1 MALDDKDEREE
12 SRKRDEAVGQGA
24 AGSER
29 KPRVLIIDDE
39 PSIRFALRRFFARM
53 GWDVSE
59 AADGRAALSL
69 IMSTSSE
76 AGGGS
81 VAANYDMV
89 LSDVRMPG
97 LSGIQLYERIK
108 AERPDIIAR
117 LVFST
122 GDTSGTEIAEF
133 VSRIGCPVVP
143 KPFRLSDLQD
153 IAERLLRMQS

>member
-1 MALDDKDEREE
+1 MALDDQDEREE
-12 SRKRDEAVGQGA
+12 ARKQDEAVDHGA

-69 IMSTSSE
+69 IMSTSSD
-76 AGGGS
+76 AGGS
-81 VAANYDMV
+81 VAAPYDMV

>member
-1 MALDDKDEREE
+1 MALDDKDERKE
-12 SRKRDEAVGQGA
+12 SRKQDEAVGPGA

-69 IMSTSSE
+69 IMSASSD
-76 AGGGS
+76 AGGS
-81 VAANYDMV
+81 AAAGYDMV

-133 VSRIGCPVVP
+133 LSRIGCPVVP

-153 IAERLLRMQS
+153 IAERLLRTQS

>member
-1 MALDDKDEREE
+1 MALDDKDERAE
-12 SRKRDEAVGQGA
+12 SRKQDEAVGQGA

-39 PSIRFALRRFFARM
+39 PAIRFALRRFFARM

-59 AADGRAALSL
+59 AADGRAALTL

-76 AGGGS
+76 AVDS
-81 VAANYDMV
+81 AAANYDMV

-133 VSRIGCPVVP
+133 VNRIGCPVVP

>member
-1 MALDDKDEREE
+1 
-12 SRKRDEAVGQGA
+12 
-24 AGSER
+24 
-29 KPRVLIIDDE
+29 
-39 PSIRFALRRFFARM
+39 M

-69 IMSTSSE
+69 IMSASSD
-76 AGGGS
+76 AGGP
-81 VAANYDMV
+81 AAAGYDMV

-153 IAERLLRMQS
+153 IAERLLRTQS

>member
-1 MALDDKDEREE
+1 MALDDQDDREE
-12 SRKRDEAVGQGA
+12 SRKQLGA
-24 AGSER
+24 AGHGGGER

-39 PSIRFALRRFFARM
+39 PSIRFALRRFFARI

-69 IMSTSSE
+69 IMGTSSD
-76 AGGGS
+76 AGGS
-81 VAANYDMV
+81 VAADYDMV